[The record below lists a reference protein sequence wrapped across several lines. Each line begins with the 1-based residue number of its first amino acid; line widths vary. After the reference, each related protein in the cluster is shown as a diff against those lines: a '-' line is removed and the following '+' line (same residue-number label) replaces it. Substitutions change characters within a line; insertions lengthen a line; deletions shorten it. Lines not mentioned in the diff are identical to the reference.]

1 MSPLRILS
9 VFLLLLTVPPSA
21 RAQTEESP
29 ITEVLVGMS
38 ANITSQQATA
48 LGNELAAATGTR
60 TVGSLRYRPVA
71 RLALDGQDLDATL
84 ARLQADPRIAYAEP
98 NYPIHA
104 LAAPLDPALY
114 TYQWGFRRTAGPQAL
129 ARIRDLGATPVILAI
144 IDTGV
149 DERHPE
155 LAGRLVPGWDFI
167 DIDALPRD
175 GHGHGTHVAAIAAA
189 ATFNDLGIAAPF
201 PGKVM
206 PVRVLGPT
214 GSGTIADITDGID
227 YARLHGARVINLSLG
242 GSSDSLTEHLA
253 IQAAERAGVVM
264 VAAAGNSAASS
275 DVSPTYPAA
284 YDEVIAVS
292 AWSFADDDIT
302 YFSDY
307 GPVVELTAPGE
318 KIYSAFLEGGYQLL
332 DGTSMAAPLVAG
344 TAASVYALLLQTDPT
359 LDRVQAAGCVRLI
372 LHASAEDLREPGRDD
387 HTGFGLVRI
396 DRALEL
402 AETYQCLP

>member
-1 MSPLRILS
+1 MKPLRVLS
-9 VFLLLLTVPPSA
+9 LLVLLLIVLPSA
-21 RAQTEESP
+21 SAQTEAPP

-38 ANITSQQATA
+38 GKITSQQATI
-48 LGNELAAATGTR
+48 LGNDLAAATGTS

-71 RLALDGQDLDATL
+71 RLSLDGQDLDATL
-84 ARLQADPRIAYAEP
+84 ARLQADPRVAYAEP
-98 NYPIHA
+98 NYPVYA
-104 LAAPLDPALY
+104 VAAPLDPALY
-114 TYQWGFRRTAGPQAL
+114 TYQWGFRRAGGSEAL
-129 ARIRDLGATPVILAI
+129 DQIRNVGATPLILAI

-167 DIDALPRD
+167 DVDGVPRD

-189 ATFNDLGIAAPF
+189 ATFNDVGIAAPF

-206 PVRVLGPT
+206 AVRVLDAT
-214 GSGTIADITDGID
+214 GSGSTANVVDGID
-227 YARLHGARVINLSLG
+227 YARLHGAQVINLSLG
-242 GSSDSLTEHLA
+242 SGSDSLTEHIA
-253 IQAAERAGVVM
+253 IQAAERAGVVI
-264 VAAAGNSAASS
+264 VAAAGNNGASS
-275 DVSPTYPAA
+275 DVYPTYPAA

-302 YFSDY
+302 YFSTY

-332 DGTSMAAPLVAG
+332 DGTSMASPLVAG
-344 TAASVYALLLQTDPT
+344 TAASVYAELLQTDPT
-359 LDRVQAAGCVRLI
+359 LDRVQAAACVREI
-372 LHASAEDLREPGRDD
+372 LHASAEDLREPGRDE

-396 DRALEL
+396 DHALEM